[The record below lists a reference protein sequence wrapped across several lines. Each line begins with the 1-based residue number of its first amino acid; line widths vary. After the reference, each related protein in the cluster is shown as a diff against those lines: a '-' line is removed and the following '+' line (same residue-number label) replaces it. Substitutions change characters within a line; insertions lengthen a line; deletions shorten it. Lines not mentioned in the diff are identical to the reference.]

1 MAWER
6 QGLKLSHGISSDG
19 KKEDG
24 FCVQCKLGWCM
35 ALHRAPQAGL
45 HCGEHY
51 VVTLHLRAE

>member
-24 FCVQCKLGWCM
+24 FVFSASWGGAWLCTMLPRLGFTVGSIMW
-35 ALHRAPQAGL
+35 
-45 HCGEHY
+45 
-51 VVTLHLRAE
+51 